1 MKIYYSSEFVG
12 SRAYLDMKSHPVM
25 MDCVVVNI
33 EGLLRVV
40 ELRLGLHSPQ
50 TQFSRRLVAYY
61 KAVHQYM
68 QSGCSYPKLAE
79 SYRVSP
85 LATCRE
91 MLRWR
96 DALALCGWT
105 ADSVAPT
112 HRLKVLQGVERY
124 YSEVSHDEDYQR
136 YTKMYERLGR
146 GQKLMQGVTIMVA
159 SSPEYEHPRVRQLL
173 SLMVAD
179 GATIEQL
186 APNDN
191 GSNNNLSRIA
201 HLLADETQDKV
212 TLNEADDSFAV
223 WHFKDELVAN
233 EYLAML
239 PQGTFDVAILPH
251 SKQTDN
257 YLRLMGK
264 PSVGSSVDN
273 SAPQI
278 VQLFFLGL
286 ALLQRPLNVNILI
299 QWLYSPVHPLPAYLR
314 YRLAERLSRTG
325 GWCNTDVDPDGRS
338 TTCYQCLQDWIE
350 GQYEREHDKPI
361 DENEKAR
368 RKELAHVYLPEFE
381 SQTSSEVSVERIRL
395 LLDHLSA
402 WCKQRLAMLGMA
414 TTDVEQTQFHQLYE
428 LCDTFSMIIEVD
440 NVGGNISY
448 STIEQHLAS
457 LYESTSFVQYKAQA
471 GCMATVNSSA
481 QIAAEADKILWTGL
495 YNYQPILPATD
506 FLTPTEREALEKD
519 LDLWEPNLLRKAQA
533 QFMQQ
538 PWRFCQKQLVLVTLD
553 KYNGE
558 LAEKHPLIVRLE
570 QQIGNFKQFVT
581 TPTLPEDGYVAVE
594 PLDNSRK
601 SMDNPQYV
609 QIRNTAL
616 LKWRQMESPTSV
628 ESLIQ
633 YPIDYVLQ
641 RLAHIE
647 DNGQSDMANV
657 NTTKGNVAHG
667 VIEHLFY
674 KQGDVESGYPDAI
687 RERIRQH
694 FHETFDMIIQK
705 KGAILLMPENII
717 ERRQLE
723 GQLLRCLYNLVDIMA
738 NNHLH
743 VIACEM
749 PLKGNTLGAPNE
761 LTPQM
766 SGFADMILANE
777 KGQHVVF
784 DFKWT
789 NGKNYYYQLLKN
801 NESVQL
807 AIYTELL
814 SELTDESHVPTA
826 YYLMPMG
833 RLYTTNPFV
842 GSYVERIKV
851 DEDKTG
857 DIVYRIVN
865 SYLYRRNEIQNG
877 RIEMGEEEPL
887 SLLDYFNETTSLHLL
902 PLKSKGTGKDG
913 DDMKAANIFS
923 NYINLKD

>member
-12 SRAYLDMKSHPVM
+12 STAYLDMKMHPVL

-33 EGLLRVV
+33 EGLLRVI
-40 ELRLGLHSPQ
+40 ELRLGLYTPKYQS
-50 TQFSRRLVAYY
+50 TRRLVAYY

-68 QSGCSYPKLAE
+68 QTGCSYPKMAE
-79 SYRVSP
+79 SYQVSP

-105 ADSVAPT
+105 INTVAPT
-112 HRLKVLQGVERY
+112 RRLKMLQEIEYY
-124 YSEVSHDEDYQR
+124 YSQTAHEEDYQR
-136 YTKMYERLGR
+136 YTRIYK
-146 GQKLMQGVTIMVA
+146 KLSEGKKRMLDVTIILA
-159 SSPEYEHPRVRQLL
+159 SSSEYEHPRIRQLL
-173 SLMVAD
+173 SLVAED
-179 GATIEQL
+179 GATIEMQS
-186 APNDN
+186 AQDKE
-191 GSNNNLSRIA
+191 STNNLSCIA
-201 HLLADETQDKV
+201 QLLAGEVQDKV
-212 TLNEADDSFAV
+212 TLDETDDSV
-223 WHFKDELVAN
+223 KIWHFKDELAAN

-239 PQGTFDVAILPH
+239 PDGAFDVAILPH

-264 PSVGSSVDN
+264 PSVGSTVDN

-278 VQLFFLGL
+278 VQLFFLGI

-314 YRLAERLSRTG
+314 YRLAERLARTG
-325 GWCNTDVDPDGRS
+325 GWYNTDVDPDGRS
-338 TTCYQCLQDWIE
+338 TTCYQCLQEWIE
-350 GQYEREHDKPI
+350 GQYESRHDVPI
-361 DENEKAR
+361 DEVEKAR
-368 RKELAHVYLPEFE
+368 RRELADVYLPEFE
-381 SQTSSEVSVERIRL
+381 SQTSTDVSVERIQQ

-402 WCKQRLAMLGMA
+402 WSKQRLAMLGMN

-428 LCDTFSMIIEVD
+428 LCDIFSMIIEID
-440 NVGGNISY
+440 NVGGHISN
-448 STIEQHLAS
+448 SVIEQHLAS

-471 GCMATVNSSA
+471 GCMATVNSCA
-481 QIAAEADKILWTGL
+481 QIAAEADRILWTGL
-495 YNYQPILPATD
+495 YNYLPTQPATD
-506 FLTPTEREALEKD
+506 FLTPTEREALEKE
-519 LDLWEPNLLRKAQA
+519 LDLWNANLLRKAQA
-533 QFMQQ
+533 QLMLL
-538 PWRFCQKQLVLVTLD
+538 PWRFCRKQLVLVTLD
-553 KYNGE
+553 KYNGQ
-558 LAEKHPLIVRLE
+558 LAEKHPLIVRLQ
-570 QQIGNFKQFVT
+570 QQISNFKQFVS
-581 TPTLPEDGYVAVE
+581 TPTLPEEGYIEVE
-594 PLDNSRK
+594 PIDNSRK

-609 QIRNTAL
+609 QIQNTAL
-616 LKWRQMESPTSV
+616 LQWRQTESPTSV

-674 KQGDVESGYPDAI
+674 KEGDPESGYPDAI
-687 RERIRQH
+687 RERIRLH
-694 FHETFDMIIQK
+694 YHETLDMIIQK

-723 GQLLRCLYNLVDIMA
+723 GQLLRCLYNLMDIMS

-749 PLKGNTLGAPNE
+749 PLKGNTLGTPNE
-761 LTPQM
+761 LTPKM
-766 SGFADMILANE
+766 SGFADMILADE
-777 KGQHVVF
+777 KGHHVVF

-789 NGKNYYYQLLKN
+789 NSKNHYYRLLKN

-814 SELTDESHVPTA
+814 CELSDEHDVPTA

-833 RLYTTNPFV
+833 RLYTTYPFA
-842 GSYVERIKV
+842 GSYVEHVKI
-851 DEDKTG
+851 DDDKTG

-865 SYLYRRNEIQNG
+865 SYIYRRNEIQNG
-877 RIEMGEEEPL
+877 RIELGEEEPL
-887 SLLDYFNETTSLHLL
+887 SLLDYYAETDSMRLL
-902 PLKSKGTGKDG
+902 PLKSKGVAKDG
-913 DDMKAANIFS
+913 NDLKSANIFS